1 MIQRLHLSLILVIGA
16 ALWGASLLL
25 QGVAVEPSWAR
36 PLSGVTAIL
45 LGLIGCFDLF
55 LWRIPILQGWLV
67 KRPILRGTWAATLVS
82 NWVNPETGEKVP
94 PIPAYVVI
102 RQTYSMLSI
111 RLFTE
116 ESRSVMLG
124 AEIIRDPDGIYSLAG
139 VYRNDPK
146 SEYRHRSE
154 IHNGAILLNVIGSP
168 VTRLEGQYWT
178 DRITVGSMNLTRRNK
193 KLADDFDTAKELM
206 GDDPE
211 QGSSTDQ

>member
-16 ALWGASLLL
+16 ALWGASLLV

-67 KRPILRGTWAATLVS
+67 KRPNLRGTWAATLVS
-82 NWVNPETGEKVP
+82 NWVDPETGKKIP

-102 RQTYSMLSI
+102 RQTYSTLSI

-116 ESRSVMLG
+116 ESRSAVLSDG
-124 AEIIRDPDGIYSLAG
+124 ITRDPDGIYSLAG
-139 VYRNDPK
+139 VYQNEPK
-146 SEYRHRSE
+146 PEYRYRSE
-154 IHNGAILLNVIGSP
+154 IHNGAIRLHVIGSP

-178 DRITVGSMNLTRRNK
+178 DRNTAGSMDLSRRHK
-193 KLADDFDTAKELM
+193 KLADDFVTAKELM
-206 GDDPE
+206 SDAPE
-211 QGSSTDQ
+211 QDSSTDQ